1 MVKVQRLIRII
12 EGVNNMKDTNW
23 ILFNRRPSRKNCL
36 GKGKQINAEVID
48 NKLWLGMTLNGV
60 EYYGYLL
67 QAVDEEE

>member
-36 GKGKQINAEVID
+36 GKAKQINAEVID

>member
-36 GKGKQINAEVID
+36 GKVRQINAEVID

-67 QAVDEEE
+67 ETVDEEE